1 VIKWQHAN
9 ALKTET
15 TPVYAAK
22 TVPPVNA
29 KAARTPPK
37 LLMLSVN
44 AATKIQRPAHVLKTA
59 KMPVLAAKTELP
71 VNAKAA
77 SLLPMIVTPNKL
89 S

>member
-9 ALKTET
+9 VLKTET

-29 KAARTPPK
+29 
-37 LLMLSVN
+37 
-44 AATKIQRPAHVLKTA
+44 ATKMRWPAHVLKTA
-59 KMPVLAAKTELP
+59 KLPVLAAKTELP